1 MKAYQIESHGGPEA
15 LQIVDL
21 PDPVLHP
28 GHVAVRVTHVGLNH
42 LDIWVRRGVDSH
54 HFPLPLIPGSDVAG
68 IREDT
73 GESVVLHPGFGC
85 LDCETCHAGQHH
97 LCRGF
102 AIRGETVN
110 GGMCER
116 LIVPESHLI
125 PCHIPR
131 EQAAALPLS
140 LLTAWHMLVGRA
152 KVRPGDKVLIQ
163 AGASGVGSLAIQI
176 AKLHGAEVAI
186 TASTAKKRARCLKLG
201 ADHAWEYEFV
211 RNQVRTWTNK
221 RGVDIVID
229 HVGTDTWK
237 SSVQSLCR
245 GGKLVTC
252 GATTGYTAEI
262 DLRVLFFKQLSLL
275 GSTMGTM
282 DEMRD
287 AWEAVNR
294 GQIRPVIDRVL
305 PMSQLVEAH
314 ELIETRSITGKI
326 VLEQNLCSV

>member
-1 MKAYQIESHGGPEA
+1 MKAYQIETHGGGEV

-21 PDPVLHP
+21 PEPQP
-28 GHVAVRVTHVGLNH
+28 ESGKVAVKVTHVGLNH

-54 HFPLPLIPGSDVAG
+54 HFPLPLIPGSDIAG

-73 GESVVLHPGFGC
+73 GEAVVLHPGFGC
-85 LDCETCHAGQHH
+85 LDCKTCREGQHN
-97 LCRGF
+97 LCRWY

-116 LIVPESHLI
+116 LVVPETHVI
-125 PCHIPR
+125 PCTIPLD
-131 EQAAALPLS
+131 QAAALPLS

-152 KVRPGDKVLIQ
+152 QVRPGDKVLIQ

-186 TASTAKKRARCLKLG
+186 TASTAKKRQQCIDLG
-201 ADHAWEYEFV
+201 ADHAWEYQIV
-211 RNQVRTWTNK
+211 RNEARNWTNK

-237 SSVQSLCR
+237 SSIQSLCR

-282 DEMRD
+282 DEMSK
-287 AWEAVNR
+287 AWEAVNC
-294 GQIRPVIDRVL
+294 GQIRPVVDRVL
-305 PMSQLVEAH
+305 PMTQLAEAH
-314 ELIETRSITGKI
+314 RLIEARSITGKI

>member
-1 MKAYQIESHGGPEA
+1 MKAYQIESHGGSEV

-21 PDPVLHP
+21 PAPSTSPDQIV
-28 GHVAVRVTHVGLNH
+28 VRVTHVGLNH

-73 GESVVLHPGFGC
+73 GQTVVLHPGFGC
-85 LDCETCHAGQHH
+85 LNCDTCNDGQHN
-97 LCRGF
+97 LCRWY

-116 LIVPESHLI
+116 VVVPKSHII
-125 PCHIPR
+125 PCSIPP

-152 KVRPGDKVLIQ
+152 KIQAGDKVLIQ

-186 TASTAKKRARCLKLG
+186 TASTAKKREQCLALG
-201 ADHAWEYEFV
+201 ADHAWEYEVARNEV
-211 RNQVRTWTNK
+211 RNWTNK

-229 HVGTDTWK
+229 HVGTNTWK

-305 PMSQLVEAH
+305 PMSQLAEAH